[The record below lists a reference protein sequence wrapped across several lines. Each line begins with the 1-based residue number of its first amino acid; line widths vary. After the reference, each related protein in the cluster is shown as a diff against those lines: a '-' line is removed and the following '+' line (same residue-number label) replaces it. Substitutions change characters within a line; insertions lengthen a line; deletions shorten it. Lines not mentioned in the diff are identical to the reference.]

1 MRFALPSLLFGL
13 LLACGSPPPRA
24 PAANHVDPARRATP
38 APAIDWKD
46 TRFAVRGLPAI
57 ARGGELAVVAI
68 EDSDGGRGYPNLHLE
83 VRDRADHVV
92 ETLPVMVSNDFEK
105 LVPDAQ
111 HPTPE
116 LAKRIADVNRRLAAL
131 HDAHDLVAM
140 APLEMMKT
148 GDLARGDD
156 LAVEWVGDRLL
167 VERQPAAD
175 APVQR
180 LARRDGTPWL
190 AVQGQRCAQCPP
202 CDNPAY
208 LAGAYHADIEN
219 TFMPV
224 VVVEIG
230 YHGSDTCWEPGHQWH
245 VVAW

>member
-1 MRFALPSLLFGL
+1 MRVALPLVL
-13 LLACGSPPPRA
+13 LLACGPQA
-24 PAANHVDPARRATP
+24 PSATPAQNHVDPAKRATP
-38 APAIDWKD
+38 PPAIDWKD

-57 ARGGELAVVAI
+57 AHDGSLAVVAI
-68 EDSDGGRGYPNLHLE
+68 EDSDGGRGFPNLHLE
-83 VRDRADHVV
+83 VRDRSDRVV
-92 ETLPVMVSNDFEK
+92 ETIPVMVSNDFER

-111 HPTPE
+111 HPSPE
-116 LAKRIADVNRRLAAL
+116 LVQRIAGVDKRLAAL

-148 GDLARGDD
+148 GDVARGDD

-180 LARRDGTPWL
+180 LARRDGTSWL
-190 AVQGQRCAQCPP
+190 AVQGRRCAQCPP

-208 LAGAYHADIEN
+208 LAGAYHADVEN

-230 YHGSDTCWEPGHQWH
+230 YHGSDTCWEPGPQWH
-245 VVAW
+245 VVSW